1 MNEDVLSFSKI
12 EVNNGVLNEIWTLD
26 PRTLEHIDGIKLS
39 EYALALSQYLVY
51 FTYQRNLAKAEQH
64 RLNKY
69 IDRRVSL
76 ELASISSEEKKK
88 HKTKAEA
95 TDFLISMNEDLMD
108 AQTRLDVIYTE
119 LITIEGID
127 KVVSELIA
135 TIKRELTRRE
145 NELYQ
150 VRAERRS

>member
-1 MNEDVLSFSKI
+1 MNEDVLSFTKI
-12 EVNNGVLNEIWTLD
+12 KVNNDLLDEIWKFD
-26 PRTLEHIDGIKLS
+26 PKTLEHVDGMRLS
-39 EYALALSQYLVY
+39 AYAMCLAQYLVY

-69 IDRRVSL
+69 IDRTVSL
-76 ELASISSEEKKK
+76 IMTPEDVKKF
-88 HKTKAEA
+88 KTKGAAAEYII
-95 TDFLISMNEDLMD
+95 TTND
-108 AQTRLDVIYTE
+108 E
-119 LITIEGID
+119 LIGSQTKLEAIQLELIQIEGMD

-150 VRAERRS
+150 VRQERRN